1 MKMLSDDDLNLKAL
15 TDDEP
20 ARAWDL
26 WFNLAQST
34 NASDP
39 PYTHGVFAAPRNDLA
54 YSGALRPGRPP
65 LSAVAPRSSVRP
77 PSDET

>member
-1 MKMLSDDDLNLKAL
+1 MKMLSEDDLNLKAL
-15 TDDEP
+15 DDEEL

-39 PYTHGVFAAPRNDLA
+39 PYTHGVFAAVSSHSLSPRSRSPEA
-54 YSGALRPGRPP
+54 T
-65 LSAVAPRSSVRP
+65 SASAIAPRS
-77 PSDET
+77 

>member
-1 MKMLSDDDLNLKAL
+1 MKMLSADDLNLKAL
-15 TDDEP
+15 NDDEL

-39 PYTHGVFAAPRNDLA
+39 PYTHGVFAATSEHAGHPRTT
-54 YSGALRPGRPP
+54 SPGST
-65 LSAVAPRSSVRP
+65 SASPVDPRSSGRP
-77 PSDET
+77 SND